1 MYKPLRKFAQ
11 KFLRGVFGLLIFG
24 QAQASF
30 ATDCWTNTDLSTLE
44 KTKVNAVIYVWS
56 PRMALSVLHAHEVA
70 KQARIAGL
78 LFIPLVD
85 ARVPED
91 EWRSA
96 LQAASDLNVSKHDL
110 ARELQASRS
119 LCASQ
124 LIALDAYQHFPSV
137 FMSRAG
143 QLQRDKWTGAMNA
156 GSWADAFQAGLKR
169 QALNGAVTPVLV
181 PQDSPLLPTVPI
193 VQISASTAAN
203 SGAPVKASSRE
214 ECVAAN
220 QFVALPPELAGRG
233 DDQSVALGAY
243 ERISPDGRFVLRS
256 YSGKNLSAV
265 SLIELPAPSLQPN
278 PLEASVVAITQT
290 PLSNEAFPVQG
301 SWRYVVD
308 TDGQHYTFNDL
319 LKRQKQATPRFKGG
333 MSGFYAAAAEVGST
347 YPAKPSGPIQIRSLS
362 WPNAGGD
369 SDTVGEGMLTARTI
383 TVDAEQSRLL
393 ADSGRSNLCL
403 SRSGIDG
410 SLYSLPMISV
420 DGQHF
425 AALPQRPVNNVAT
438 MRIFGFGADGKQCLP
453 EQQFTSPTGKVT
465 FGFTAKHA
473 AIAGQK
479 PQPDLTY
486 EYRGQ
491 TWWYASHAAKAFN
504 LAPWEGRPTNATER
518 YQQKIIASAFP
529 GATRDGRVIYAA
541 TWQLCRGADCSDQ
554 AGYIVSD
561 PYQSNAYQQYLLTR
575 DSQSNAMP
583 KPKSCITKS
592 DVLQERSDFAN
603 FHGIAAR

>member
-1 MYKPLRKFAQ
+1 MHKPLRKLARE
-11 KFLRGVFGLLIFG
+11 FLRCVFGLLIFG
-24 QAQASF
+24 QAQGSF
-30 ATDCWTNTDLSTLE
+30 AADCWTNADLSALE
-44 KTKVNAVIYVWS
+44 NTKVNAIVYVWS

-96 LQAASDLNVSKHDL
+96 LQAAADSNVSQPDL
-110 ARELQASRS
+110 ALDLQSSRS
-119 LCASQ
+119 MCASQ

-137 FMSRAG
+137 FMLRFG
-143 QLQRDKWTGAMNA
+143 QLHLDKWTGAMNVD
-156 GSWADAFQAGLKR
+156 SWASAFQAGLKR
-169 QALNGAVTPVLV
+169 RTLNGAVTPALL
-181 PQDSPLLPTVPI
+181 PQDLPVLPTMP
-193 VQISASTAAN
+193 ISASTAAN
-203 SGAPVKASSRE
+203 SGAGAKVSDSK

-220 QFVALPPELAGRG
+220 QFIALPPELAGRG
-233 DDQSVALGAY
+233 DDQAVALGAY

-265 SLIELPAPSLQPN
+265 SLIELPAPSPQPN
-278 PLEASVVAITQT
+278 QLDASVLAISQT

-319 LKRQKQATPRFKGG
+319 LVRQKQATPRFKGG

-347 YPAKPSGPIQIRSLS
+347 YPAKSAGPVQIRSLS
-362 WPNAGGD
+362 WPNVGGD

-383 TVDAEQSRLL
+383 TVDGEQSRVL

-438 MRIFGFGADGKQCLP
+438 MRIFGFGTDGKQCLP
-453 EQQFTSPTGKVT
+453 ERQFTSPTGKVT
-465 FGFTAKHA
+465 FGFTPQDFAN
-473 AIAGQK
+473 AGQK
-479 PQPDLTY
+479 QPPDLTY

-504 LAPWEGRPTNATER
+504 LAPWEERPINATEKYR
-518 YQQKIIASAFP
+518 QKIIASAFP
-529 GATRDGRVIYAA
+529 GVTRDGRVIYAA

-575 DSQSNAMP
+575 GSQSNAAP
-583 KPKSCITKS
+583 KAKSCITKS
-592 DVLQERSDFAN
+592 DVLRERSDFAN